1 MPKSQLLRRCITQS
15 VQSPITFSSAIGIA
29 VIQTTDLYERPM
41 QTLLFDSP
49 SYLSGILDIFG
60 PYSTWL
66 WLAIAAVIIVLL
78 FRPILQLV
86 GVVIVPEDRIG
97 LVTKKFVLFGKHK
110 ELQSGRIIALNG
122 EAGFQS
128 QTLAPGIYFWKWIWQ
143 YQITLQPLTI
153 IPDGLIGLVMSKD
166 GGELLPG
173 AILARRV
180 NCEMFQDAEIFLRE
194 GGQKGRQAA
203 YLTPGT
209 YRINAFLFEV
219 TLANMTQI
227 KENMVGIVTTLDGAP
242 LAEGQIA
249 GRVTEGHSNFQNAD
263 AFLSAGGSRGLQ
275 PQVILAGSYFLN
287 TWFVHVEEIP
297 MTEISIGS
305 VGVVISYYG
314 DDGVD
319 ISGTDFKHGNIVAKG
334 HKGVW
339 SEPLGPGKY
348 PLNTYILRIEHVP
361 TTNLVLNWAN
371 ARSEAHQ
378 LDKHLSTI
386 TVRSKDGFPFNLD
399 VSQIIHI
406 PMTEASKV
414 IARFGNM
421 NNLVSQVLE
430 PTIGNYFRNSAQ
442 DSDVISFLSTRKE
455 RQASARSHIND
466 VLDQYN
472 VNGVDT
478 LIGDIAPPDSL
489 MKTLTDRKIAE
500 EQKITYDT
508 QRMAQ
513 ETRQDLEKE
522 TAIADIQKQIVQ
534 ADQGVQ
540 IAERVADAAVKKAE
554 GDAASVRL
562 NASAEAER
570 TKVIAQA
577 EAQKIA
583 VTGNAEAEKIL
594 AIGKANAES
603 YQLQV
608 NAMGGDNFTR
618 TKVAEIIGRDK
629 VKVMPDILITGGGD
643 GSNGA
648 LSGLLGMKLMD
659 ELGGKTTPPATLQ
672 PTVTIATAKPSEPL
686 T

>member
-1 MPKSQLLRRCITQS
+1 MR
-15 VQSPITFSSAIGIA
+15 
-29 VIQTTDLYERPM
+29 TTP
-41 QTLLFDSP
+41 
-49 SYLSGILDIFG
+49 FG
-60 PYSTWL
+60 PPNYLAGITEILVSYSSWL
-66 WLAIAAVIIVLL
+66 WVLL
-78 FRPILQLV
+78 VLVLFIVFFRTVLQLM

-97 LVTKKFVLFGKHK
+97 LVTKKFVLFGDHK
-110 ELQSGRIIALNG
+110 ELPSGRIIALNG

-128 QTLAPGIYFWKWIWQ
+128 QTLAPGLYFWKWIWQ
-143 YQITLQPLTI
+143 YEITLQPLAV
-153 IPDGLIGLVMSKD
+153 IPDGLIGLIMSKD

-173 AILARRV
+173 AVLARRV
-180 NCEMFQDAEIFLRE
+180 ECQMFQDAEQFLRS
-194 GGQKGRQAA
+194 GGQKGRQAFF
-203 YLTPGT
+203 LTPGT
-209 YRINAFLFEV
+209 YRINTFLFEV
-219 TLANMTQI
+219 TLAKMTQI

-242 LAEGQIA
+242 LPEGQIA
-249 GRVTEGHSNFQNAD
+249 GRVTDGHSNFQNAD
-263 AFLSAGGSRGLQ
+263 AFLAAGGSRGLQ

-314 DDGVD
+314 DEGVD
-319 ISGTDFKHGNIVAKG
+319 VSGLDFKHGNIVAKG

-339 SEPLGPGKY
+339 AEPLGPGKY

-406 PMTEASKV
+406 PMVEASKV

-442 DSDVISFLSTRKE
+442 DSDVIAFLSTRKE
-455 RQASARSHIND
+455 RQASARSHINA

-500 EQKITYDT
+500 EQKVTYDT

-513 ETRQDLEKE
+513 ETRQNLEKQ

-540 IAERVADAAVKKAE
+540 IAERVADAAVKKAG
-554 GDAASVRL
+554 GDAASVKL
-562 NASAEAER
+562 NAAAEAER
-570 TKVIAQA
+570 VKVTADA
-577 EAQKIA
+577 EARRIA
-583 VTGNAEAEKIL
+583 LTGNAEAEKIL

-618 TKVAEIIGRDK
+618 TKIAEIIGKDK

-648 LSGLLGMKLMD
+648 LSGLLGMKLME
-659 ELGGKTTPPATLQ
+659 ELGGKTIPQLVPQPP
-672 PTVTIATAKPSEPL
+672 ITAAPVKPIEPL
-686 T
+686 L

>member
-1 MPKSQLLRRCITQS
+1 MFRIAGPNVARYSLASMEKLPSLAALLPDALEPYS
-15 VQSPITFSSAIGIA
+15 FWLWIGIA
-29 VIQTTDLYERPM
+29 LVV
-41 QTLLFDSP
+41 F
-49 SYLSGILDIFG
+49 
-60 PYSTWL
+60 
-66 WLAIAAVIIVLL
+66 IAF
-78 FRPILQLV
+78 FRQILQLL
-86 GVVIVPEDRIG
+86 GVVIVPEDKIG
-97 LVTKKFVLFGKHK
+97 LVTKKFALFGEFKQ
-110 ELQSGRIIALNG
+110 LPSGRIIALNG
-122 EAGFQS
+122 EAGFQA
-128 QTLAPGIYFWKWIWQ
+128 QTLAPGLYFWKWIWQ
-143 YQITLQPLTI
+143 YEITLQALTV
-153 IPDGLIGLVMSKD
+153 IPDGLIGLLMSKD
-166 GGELLPG
+166 GGELPPG
-173 AILARRV
+173 GILARRV
-180 NCEMFQDAEIFLRE
+180 DCEMFQDAEIFLRS

-209 YRINAFLFEV
+209 YRINMFLFEV
-219 TLANMTQI
+219 TLAHMTQI
-227 KENMVGIVTTLDGAP
+227 KENMVGIVTTLDGAALP
-242 LAEGQIA
+242 EGQIA
-249 GRVTEGHSNFQNAD
+249 GRVTDGHSNFQNAD
-263 AFLSAGGSRGLQ
+263 AFLAAGGSRGLQ

-314 DDGVD
+314 DEGVD
-319 ISGTDFKHGNIVAKG
+319 VSGLDFKHGNIVAKG

-339 SEPLGPGKY
+339 AEPLGPGKY

-442 DSDVISFLSTRKE
+442 DSDVIAFLSTRKE
-455 RQASARSHIND
+455 RQASARTHIND

-489 MKTLTDRKIAE
+489 MKTLTDRKLAE
-500 EQKITYDT
+500 EQKVTYDT

-513 ETRQDLEKE
+513 ETRQNLEKQ

-540 IAERVADAAVKKAE
+540 IAERVADAAVKKAG
-554 GDAASVRL
+554 GDATSVKL
-562 NASAEAER
+562 NAAAEAER
-570 TKVIAQA
+570 TKMLAEA
-577 EAQKIA
+577 EAQRITR
-583 VTGNAEAEKIL
+583 TGDAEAGKIL
-594 AIGKANAES
+594 AIGKANAEA
-603 YQLQV
+603 YHLQV
-608 NAMGGDNFTR
+608 TAMGGDNFTR
-618 TKVAEIIGRDK
+618 TKIAEIIGKDK

-643 GSNGA
+643 STNSA
-648 LSGLLGMKLMD
+648 LSGLLGMKLME
-659 ELGGKTTPPATLQ
+659 ELGGGK
-672 PTVTIATAKPSEPL
+672 ATASTPAPASAPALPISPDKKS
-686 T
+686 